1 MQFAGEVE
9 SSNHPEWK
17 PADAVALNGWGA
29 GEMHWGGLAQ
39 QARVQ
44 GNWLMPLPRAFTA
57 RLAAA
62 IGTTDLMAMSR
73 IPSIILV
80 PKLLL

>member
-1 MQFAGEVE
+1 
-9 SSNHPEWK
+9 
-17 PADAVALNGWGA
+17 
-29 GEMHWGGLAQ
+29 MHWGGLAQ